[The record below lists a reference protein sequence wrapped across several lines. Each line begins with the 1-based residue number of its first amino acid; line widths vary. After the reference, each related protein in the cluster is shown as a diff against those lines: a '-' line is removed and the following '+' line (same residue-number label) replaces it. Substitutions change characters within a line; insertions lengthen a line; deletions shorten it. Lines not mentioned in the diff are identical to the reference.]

1 MVEFGRLPSIPAAQT
16 KRAESTG
23 LFAASSTPLTGL
35 LHLSEPELDVASI
48 LGSEGR
54 IAARLSGYEAR
65 SQQLEMA
72 EAVAKALRA
81 EQHLIA
87 EAGTGTGKSFAYL
100 VPAILHA
107 TGEARIK
114 SNPDDE
120 DGRKPRVL
128 ISTHTISLQEQLIAK
143 DLPLLNSVIPREFSS
158 VLVKGRGNYLSK
170 RRLDR
175 TMAKMTSLLGSDH
188 QYQQLNKIR
197 AWTKDTTDGSLASM
211 PLRPDREVWTEILS
225 DTGNCLRKKCNHFQ
239 DCFYFKA
246 RRRAQNAQLLVVN
259 HALFFSDLALR
270 REGVSLLPDYDAV
283 ILDECHTIESVAGDH
298 LGLRL
303 TSGQFTY
310 LFDRLYND
318 RNQRGLL
325 VDKNLKGLQQLVD
338 RLRFAHSEFFADILD
353 WQRDHGGSNGRVRRP
368 DIVTNPLSEPME
380 ELAKK
385 LSLQAQGQRDEA
397 DRLDFESAHD
407 RLVLLSSSLDRW
419 IRQRDE
425 DTVFWIESTPT
436 RGGMDRVELSSSPI
450 DVGSQ
455 LRECLFQSE
464 DIRSVVMTSATI
476 ASGDDDRFSFF
487 RSRVGLTGGMSVRVG
502 SPFDYA
508 TQSKIVIVRDMPDP
522 SRERELFEKRLPEQ
536 IKKYVDQSQ
545 GHAFVLF
552 TSYGLLK
559 HCAARLSRH
568 FAQQQLPL
576 YTQGGDMNRT
586 QMVDAFK
593 RAPGVLFGTDSF
605 WQGVDVPGKALT
617 NVIITKLPF
626 AVPDHPLLEARLEA
640 IRSGGGNPFS
650 EYQVPEAAIKF
661 RQGVGRLIRTRS
673 DRGMVVVLDPRIR
686 TKPYG
691 KVFLASLPSQP
702 IEDVSIHSHSR

>member
-1 MVEFGRLPSIPAAQT
+1 
-16 KRAESTG
+16 
-23 LFAASSTPLTGL
+23 
-35 LHLSEPELDVASI
+35 
-48 LGSEGR
+48 
-54 IAARLSGYEAR
+54 
-65 SQQLEMA
+65 MA
-72 EAVAKALRA
+72 EAVAEALRTDK
-81 EQHLIA
+81 HLVA

-107 TGEARIK
+107 TGEPIQPRKKAE
-114 SNPDDE
+114 SE
-120 DGRKPRVL
+120 QGEGEAHKPRVL

-143 DLPLLNSVIPREFSS
+143 DLPLLNSVIPREFTS

-175 TMAKMTSLLGSDH
+175 TMAKMTSLLSSDQ

-197 AWTKDTTDGSLASM
+197 AWTRDSNDGSLATM
-211 PLRPDREVWTEILS
+211 PLRPDREVWNEILS
-225 DTGNCLRKKCNHFQ
+225 DTGNCLRKKCDHFN

-246 RRRAQNAQLLVVN
+246 RRRAQNAQLLIVN
-259 HALFFSDLALR
+259 HAMFFSDLALR
-270 REGVSLLPDYDAV
+270 REGVSLLPQYDAV
-283 ILDECHTIESVAGDH
+283 ILDECHTIEAVAGDH

-303 TSGQFTY
+303 TSGQFTF

-318 RNQRGLL
+318 RNQKGLL
-325 VDKNLKGLQQLVD
+325 VDKDLKGLQSLVD

-353 WQRDHGGSNGRVRRP
+353 WLRDHAGSNGRVHQP
-368 DIVTNPLSEPME
+368 DIVSNPLSEPMV

-385 LSLQAQGQRDEA
+385 LFQQANGQRNDA

-407 RLVLLSSSLDRW
+407 RLMLLSTSLDRW
-419 IRQRDE
+419 LRQRDE
-425 DTVFWIESTPT
+425 GTVYWIESTPM
-436 RGGMDRVELSSSPI
+436 RSGMDRVELSSSPI

-455 LRECLFQSE
+455 LREHLFQSE

-476 ASGDDDRFSFF
+476 ASGDDDNFAFF

-508 TQSKIVIVRDMPDP
+508 KQSKVIVVRDMPDP
-522 SRERELFEKRLPEQ
+522 SRERDAFERQLPEQ
-536 IKKYVDQSQ
+536 IKKYVELSE

-552 TSYGLLK
+552 TAYGLLK

-568 FAQQQLPL
+568 FAQRGIPL
-576 YTQGGDMNRT
+576 YTQGGDQSRT

-593 RAPGVLFGTDSF
+593 REPGVLFGTDSF
-605 WQGVDVPGKALT
+605 WQGVDVPGSALT

-640 IRSGGGNPFS
+640 IRSGGGNPFV

-673 DRGMVVVLDPRIR
+673 DRGMVVVLDPRIC

-691 KVFLASLPSQP
+691 KVFLDSLPEQP
-702 IEDVSIHSHSR
+702 IEFASIK